1 MANFLK
7 RMLVILLGTSVFVFA
22 YNWTLNAFGF
32 RSIFFAFLVN
42 WLVMS
47 WVAIL
52 GQVISFTFSPGY
64 YQPKSFE
71 HNGWIYERL
80 GIQYFK
86 QLVRRGPL
94 TILSPSLRKGEGND
108 GVQKL
113 FGEMQKAETAHV
125 VIFVLMLLLICYAL
139 VRSWFDAAGWLML
152 FNILINGYPVMLQRY
167 NRIKLQQ
174 RPVV

>member
-1 MANFLK
+1 VKDDVKNK
-7 RMLVILLGTSVFVFA
+7 RRMKSLA
-22 YNWTLNAFGF
+22 WKM
-32 RSIFFAFLVN
+32 N

-52 GQVISFTFSPGY
+52 GQVITFTFSSGY
-64 YQPKSFE
+64 SQPQSFE

-86 QLVRRGPL
+86 KLVRRGPL

-108 GVQKL
+108 GAQKL
-113 FGEMQKAETAHV
+113 FGEMQKAETAHG
-125 VIFVLMLLLICYAL
+125 VIIALMLLLICYAL
-139 VRSWFDAAGWLML
+139 VRGWFDAAGWLML

-174 RPVV
+174 GSVE